1 MTDFKYSDDNK
12 RYHTLT
18 YYYKKKFGCKVCK
31 ISLNGNFTCPNIDGT
46 KGYGGCIYCSS
57 YGSGD
62 YAGDKNDDLIKQF
75 SDIKKVMTNKW
86 KDSKFIG
93 YFQANTNTYA
103 PVNILKQK
111 YESILNL
118 DNVIGLSIA
127 TRPDS
132 ITDECLEYLTK
143 LNKKTFLTVELG
155 LQTIHEKTS
164 DFINRCHDLNCFEK
178 MVYKLKERNIN
189 TVIHIINGLPYET
202 EEMMIETAKYIN
214 TLPVDGVKIHMLS
227 ILKNTKL
234 EKVYNENPFEILSK
248 EKYIDITVKQLE
260 QLNENIV
267 IHRITGDPKEDD
279 LIEPNWLVRKFCV
292 LNDIDKLMKEKNTYQ
307 GKYAKQKIS

>member
-1 MTDFKYSDDNK
+1 MNEFKYSYDNK

-18 YYYKKKFGCKVCK
+18 YHYKHKFGCKVCK

-46 KGYGGCIYCSS
+46 KGFGGCVYCSS

-62 YAGDKNDDLIKQF
+62 FAGDKNDDLVKQF
-75 SDIKKVMTNKW
+75 NDIKKVMTNKW

-93 YFQANTNTYA
+93 YFQANSNTYA
-103 PVNILKQK
+103 DVSVLKEKYNQILKQ
-111 YESILNL
+111 E
-118 DNVIGLSIA
+118 NVIGLSIA
-127 TRPDS
+127 TRPDC
-132 ITDECLEYLTK
+132 ITNECLDYLEE
-143 LNKKTFLTVELG
+143 LNKQTYLTVELG

-164 DFINRCHDLNCFEK
+164 IFINRCHSLECFEK

-189 TVIHIINGLPYET
+189 VVVHIINGLPYET

-234 EKVYNENPFEILSK
+234 EKIYNEHPFEVLTK
-248 EKYIDITVKQLE
+248 EKYVDITVKQLE
-260 QLNENIV
+260 QLNENII

-279 LIEPNWLVRKFCV
+279 LIEPNWLVKKFCV
-292 LNDIDKLMKEKNTYQ
+292 LNDIDKLMKEKNTFQ
-307 GKYAKQKIS
+307 GKKASK